1 MKVKIEIPYKLLEL
15 LHDNRISGKNAT
27 EFLERIITMK
37 LGFDNDNEIEDIVEE
52 FQDLI
57 QEPEWDH
64 LTRKR

>member
-27 EFLERIITMK
+27 EFLETIITMK
-37 LGFDNDNEIEDIVEE
+37 LGFDNDNEIEDIIEE